1 VEVSARFR
9 ALLAGDRKRAVVFSS
24 IEFLWFFMPVV
35 LLLYAVVPPRGR
47 NPLLAA
53 VSIVFYAWGARGI
66 VFVFLA
72 SIIFNYLM
80 GLLIGR
86 LRTTGRGP
94 QARRVMWTAVVVNV
108 AILFTWKYAVF
119 ATSQIDHLLGW
130 FGARDA
136 IPLPSILL
144 PIGISF
150 FTFHAISYVVDTTR
164 GEAPPMRRLRD
175 FAQYM
180 AFFPQLIAG
189 PIIRYHQIDEQIRH
203 APPRSQRLRDLAD
216 GFPRFALGLSK
227 KVLIA
232 DQVGHIADAA
242 FASTHALSTP
252 AAWLGALAYTVQI
265 YFDFSGYSD
274 MAIGL
279 GRMFGFRFPE
289 NFNRPYSSVS
299 VTDFWRRWH
308 MTLSRWFRDYVYI
321 PLGGNR
327 GSLSRTSANLLFV
340 FLLTGIWHGAAWT
353 FVLWGLYYGVLLV
366 FERLTGV
373 ARWSDERLA
382 APRRAVTMLLV
393 IVGWVLFRARTLGDA
408 ARVYNAML
416 PAHFMAVTPRV
427 ETALTLARLSQ
438 RS

>member
-72 SIIFNYLM
+72 STIFNYLM
-80 GLLIGR
+80 GPLIGR

-164 GEAPPMRRLRD
+164 GEALRC
-175 FAQYM
+175 
-180 AFFPQLIAG
+180 
-189 PIIRYHQIDEQIRH
+189 IDCVT
-203 APPRSQRLRDLAD
+203 L
-216 GFPRFALGLSK
+216 
-227 KVLIA
+227 
-232 DQVGHIADAA
+232 
-242 FASTHALSTP
+242 LST
-252 AAWLGALAYTVQI
+252 WL
-265 YFDFSGYSD
+265 
-274 MAIGL
+274 
-279 GRMFGFRFPE
+279 FP
-289 NFNRPYSSVS
+289 
-299 VTDFWRRWH
+299 TADRWADH
-308 MTLSRWFRDYVYI
+308 
-321 PLGGNR
+321 
-327 GSLSRTSANLLFV
+327 SLSP
-340 FLLTGIWHGAAWT
+340 
-353 FVLWGLYYGVLLV
+353 
-366 FERLTGV
+366 
-373 ARWSDERLA
+373 D
-382 APRRAVTMLLV
+382 
-393 IVGWVLFRARTLGDA
+393 
-408 ARVYNAML
+408 
-416 PAHFMAVTPRV
+416 
-427 ETALTLARLSQ
+427 
-438 RS
+438 